1 MSRVELKDI
10 VKTFDDNPVIPRL
23 NLDIESGKLTVL
35 LGPSGCGKSTLL
47 RLIAGLEYPD
57 EGRIFVDGEDITPLE
72 SRRRNIAMVFQNYAL
87 YPHLTVRDNLAF
99 PLQVAKADKPRIARD
114 VTATAELL
122 GLSNMLDRYPKTLS
136 GGERQRTAVGRAIIR
151 DPRLFLLDEPLSN
164 LDFQLR
170 NQMRGEIK
178 SLQRRLGKTMI
189 YVTHDQT
196 EAMTMADTLVVLEK
210 GKIMQQGTPDEVY
223 HRPAN
228 IFTARFIGSPPINI
242 LRGSVRSGELL
253 PDSLSSP
260 ICRVTM
266 PDGDYLVGIR
276 PDDLMTSP
284 DSTGVSMTIDRV
296 EFHGSTTYLYGRL
309 GEQPIVARTD
319 KLVGQEPCAPD
330 TGQAHLEPDRLTPLA
345 GQTLPEL
352 DRAVVSVSVSA
363 ESLHF
368 FDPQTC
374 QRCL

>member
-10 VKTFDDNPVIPRL
+10 VKSFDGNPVIPRL

-57 EGRIFVDGEDITPLE
+57 EGKILLDGEDITTLE

-87 YPHLTVRDNLAF
+87 YPHLTVRENLAF
-99 PLQVAKADKPRIARD
+99 PLQVAKADKPRIDRE

-122 GLSNMLDRYPKTLS
+122 GLTSMLDRYPKTLS

-228 IFTARFIGSPPINI
+228 VFTARFIGSPPINI
-242 LRGSVRSGELL
+242 LRGKVQDGLLLLDSVPASVCHVDLG
-253 PDSLSSP
+253 
-260 ICRVTM
+260 
-266 PDGDYLVGIR
+266 DGDYLVGIR
-276 PDDLMTSP
+276 PDDLTVGDDSSP
-284 DSTGVSMTIDRV
+284 ATMAIERV
-296 EFHGSTTYLYGRL
+296 EFHGAVTYLYGLL
-309 GEQPIVARTD
+309 GVHSVIARGGDRQHYNAGDIVQCQVPNDGSSLLPQRYSRTVFV
-319 KLVGQEPCAPD
+319 VGTRRPGRIN
-330 TGQAHLEPDRLTPLA
+330 TGR
-345 GQTLPEL
+345 
-352 DRAVVSVSVSA
+352 
-363 ESLHF
+363 ES
-368 FDPQTC
+368 T
-374 QRCL
+374 